1 MPEVSKLVQ
10 INTATADGSS
20 TTLKVTGID
29 SDNVYLLTL
38 TGFKVSTDQDIFL
51 RVTKGGTAQSDS
63 EYDRTD
69 KTFREDSSYN
79 TNTHTGQQAI
89 TWEYLGDANN
99 EMGNAIIHLFQFNSA
114 SEYSWFTLESVATD
128 DGNPH
133 IKGKQGG
140 AVHRVAS
147 ASDGVQVH
155 VASGNISAGTMTLYK
170 MV

>member
-1 MPEVSKLVQ
+1 MAGLGKLVQ
-10 INTATADGSS
+10 VNTATADGSS

-51 RVTKGGTAQSDS
+51 RVTKSGTAQSDS
-63 EYDRTD
+63 NYDRTD

-89 TWEYLGDANN
+89 TWEYLGNDNN

-128 DGNPH
+128 DANPN

-147 ASDGVQVH
+147 ASDGVQLH

-170 MV
+170 VV